1 MKSDKSSK
9 AVNVDGRTSVFA
21 RHNADMNIPR
31 LPFKGGKSEGGMLSL
46 QRGNAEAQMKTCE
59 PCGIL
64 CESCGLF
71 YRKARN
77 GNRKG
82 REGCYHG
89 RTQRFAPTRHTER
102 CVLA

>member
-46 QRGNAEAQMKTCE
+46 QRGNAEAKRVRETGERRGVRPWASGGEPTEQRAGRKKIRLSERSELPDFPTCK
-59 PCGIL
+59 
-64 CESCGLF
+64 
-71 YRKARN
+71 R
-77 GNRKG
+77 
-82 REGCYHG
+82 REG
-89 RTQRFAPTRHTER
+89 
-102 CVLA
+102 V

>member
-46 QRGNAEAQMKTCE
+46 QRGNAEQTAD
-59 PCGIL
+59 
-64 CESCGLF
+64 
-71 YRKARN
+71 Y
-77 GNRKG
+77 
-82 REGCYHG
+82 
-89 RTQRFAPTRHTER
+89 
-102 CVLA
+102 